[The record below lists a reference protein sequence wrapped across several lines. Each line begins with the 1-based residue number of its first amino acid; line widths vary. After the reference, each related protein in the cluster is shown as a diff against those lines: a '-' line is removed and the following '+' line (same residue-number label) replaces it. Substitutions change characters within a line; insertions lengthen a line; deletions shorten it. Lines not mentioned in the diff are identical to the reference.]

1 MKHCKICDVDVD
13 TFKNY
18 CPLCYGSLEEKSE
31 KNNAEMFDL
40 NSKKQL
46 SKAKSLV
53 VKTFLLIS
61 IIVTVVCGY
70 INYQTQTKPWSV
82 IVALSILYLW
92 VLVAH
97 TIMSKSTVFRKVL
110 YEVVSVGA
118 ILFASNRFFSNTE
131 WFTNFVF
138 PGLALLTAF
147 VMLFVVFCS
156 KNRKE
161 YVFGF
166 FRVDVLLILASI
178 LLLAF
183 KTDDFKLINQI
194 NIIVQSIISLA
205 YLIFAGKTIKTQA
218 SRKFHL

>member
-1 MKHCKICDVDVD
+1 MKHCKICGVEVD

-18 CPLCYGSLEEKSE
+18 CPLCYGSLEEQTE

-53 VKTFLLIS
+53 VKAFLLVS
-61 IIVTVVCGY
+61 IIITVVCGY

-97 TIMSKSTVFRKVL
+97 TIMSKSTVFKKVL
-110 YEVVSVGA
+110 FEVVSIGS

-194 NIIVQSIISLA
+194 NIIVQSIIALA